1 MILSNRAH
9 AKKSE
14 RKAYPVG
21 QRKVAATFSSSATTA
36 EDAGLKFVS
45 DTQPGIS
52 RTKPAKLFR
61 YTGPDGRVVRDH
73 ATLARISSLA
83 VPPAWTDVW
92 ICPRADGHIQ
102 ATGRDAR
109 GRKQYRYHADWH
121 RIRDEAKF
129 DRLVAFG
136 RLLPKIRRTI
146 ARDMSHAGFGRRKVL
161 ATITHLLETTLI
173 RVGNREYARA
183 NKSFGLTTLQ
193 DRHVTVRGARI
204 FFRFKG
210 KTGKEW
216 RLEHMHPRVAR
227 IVRTCQ
233 DLPGQHLFQYED
245 VDGTQHEVTSQ
256 DVNNY
261 LREITGMPIS
271 AKDFRTWRGT
281 VLATIAL
288 AEFEKVDSPTA
299 AKANVRAA
307 IVSVAQKLGN
317 TATICRKC
325 YVHPEVIACYLEGSL
340 REQLKRK
347 VRRELKGDIAKLPP
361 EEAATLALLY
371 ARLSRTYDAS

>member
-1 MILSNRAH
+1 MSNGAH
-9 AKKSE
+9 VKKSE

-21 QRKVAATFSSSATTA
+21 QRKVGITINSSAATA

-45 DTQPGIS
+45 DTGPGIS

-61 YTGPDGRVVRDH
+61 YTGPDGHVVRDH
-73 ATLARISSLA
+73 STLARILALA

-121 RIRDEAKF
+121 RVRDEAKF
-129 DRLVAFG
+129 DRLIAFG

-146 ARDMSHAGFGRRKVL
+146 ERDMSHPGFGRCKVL

-183 NKSFGLTTLQ
+183 NNSFGLTTLQ
-193 DRHVTVRGARI
+193 DRHVSVRGTRI

-245 VDGTQHEVTSQ
+245 VDGTPHEVTSQ

-271 AKDFRTWRGT
+271 AKDFRTWTGT
-281 VLATIAL
+281 VLAATVL
-288 AEFEKVDSPTA
+288 ADFDKFDSPAA

-307 IVSVAQKLGN
+307 IASVAKKLGN

-325 YVHPEVIACYLEGSL
+325 YVHPEVVACYLEGSL
-340 REQLKRK
+340 RKQLRRK
-347 VRRELKGDIAKLPP
+347 VCSKLKSDVAKLPP
-361 EEAATLALLY
+361 EEAATLALLHK
-371 ARLSRTYDAS
+371 RLRRP